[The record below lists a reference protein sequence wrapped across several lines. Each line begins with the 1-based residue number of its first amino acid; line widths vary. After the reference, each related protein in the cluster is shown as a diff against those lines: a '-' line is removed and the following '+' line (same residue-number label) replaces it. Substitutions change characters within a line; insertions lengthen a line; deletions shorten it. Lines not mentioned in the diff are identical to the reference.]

1 MDNPAARK
9 LIRDTFQNPFDR
21 GRYSYFIKNIFNRLD
36 TSKNF
41 INRGNYIPDAFK
53 PYVHTLERIGKYE
66 DPEGKKIDILIV
78 HLKKQTSLEQARTR
92 QRNFIAW
99 YLNGSRGG
107 VLKDA
112 ALVAFYTD
120 NPDDWRFSLIKMDYR
135 LTEIKSGKVRAR
147 QELTPARR
155 FSFIVGLNENS
166 HTAQTSLVK
175 FLEDDCPHPTLNA
188 LEEAFSI
195 EKVTKEFFEKYRSLF
210 LELKEALENIVSR
223 HEVVKKD
230 FDSKGVDIT
239 NFAKKTLGQIVFLYF
254 LQKKGWFGVAR
265 DNPWG
270 TGPKNFLRL
279 LFDGRKYGNFF
290 NDILEPLFY
299 EALARERDQDY
310 YSRFDCKIPFLNG
323 GLFDPL
329 NDYDWV
335 HADIM
340 LPDELFSNDCKTKEG
355 DTGTGILDVFD
366 RYNFTVKEDEPLERE
381 VAVDPEMLGKVFEN
395 LLEVKDR
402 RSKGTYYTPREIVH
416 YMCQESLINY
426 LASEL
431 IGSYSDIFL
440 RKEDIETFI
449 RFGELTNENDARV
462 EEKGKET
469 KRYSYRLPES
479 IRTRAALIDKK
490 LAEIKVC
497 DPAVGSGAFLVG
509 MMNEIVKARQ
519 ILTTYLGESK
529 KRTPY
534 HFKRHAIQNSLFGVD
549 IDPGAVEIAK
559 LRLWLSLIVDEED
572 IKQIR
577 PLPKLDYK
585 IMQGNSLL
593 EEYEGI
599 KLFNEKLI
607 MDKPSDDSEQI
618 KAELKRKQT
627 DLQKEYFQLDA
638 PSKLTKVK
646 KQQLKVELEDIA
658 SRLKKLEKQE
668 GRKEEDIPLFASE
681 AKKIAEELKYLHKEL
696 FEASQKSRKEE
707 IKNQIE
713 AMEWELIE
721 ATLKEQGKTSSLK
734 DLEQYKKNNTR
745 PFFLWKLHFAEVFQE
760 KAGFDV
766 VIANPPYIRHEGIKS
781 IKPQLAKA
789 FGEFYCGTA
798 DIYTYFYKCGVDLLR
813 TDGHLCFFSPNKFMR
828 AGYGKNIRTFLT
840 TKVTPKTIIDFGDL
854 PIFDATTY
862 PAILL
867 VGKKRAGSEKAFAA
881 TFTEPSQLERVEET
895 LDQIGFPISI
905 SSLKENGWN
914 LESQEVQ
921 ALMEKLRGVGVSL
934 GKYVK
939 GRFYY
944 GIKTGLNEAFVID
957 DITRR
962 RLIAGDP
969 KSTELIKPWL
979 RGRDIRKWKTE
990 WAGLYVIFTRHG
1002 IEIEKYPAIK
1012 EYLLQFKKDLQPKRS
1027 DNQKSGRKPG
1037 PYRWFE
1043 IQDNIAYYKEFDRPK
1058 IIYPDITQSP
1068 KFAWDKSKAFLGN
1081 TVYFIP
1087 TDEVWLI
1094 GLLNSNLIWWYY
1106 QNISSTIRGGFV
1118 RFFAQ
1123 YMETLPIPS
1132 VTNSEKAPIIKL
1144 VQIILADPDSPSVPQ
1159 LETEINHLVYGLY
1172 SLTRE
1177 EIEIIEGN
1185 GR

>member
-1 MDNPAARK
+1 MIIPEWRLMDNPAAGK

-21 GRYSYFIKNIFNRLD
+21 DRYSYFIKNIFNQLD

-135 LTEIKSGKVRAR
+135 LSETKSGKVRAR

-166 HTAQTSLVK
+166 HTAQTRLVRL
-175 FLEDDCPHPTLNA
+175 LEDDRPHPTLNA

-195 EKVTKEFFEKYRSLF
+195 EKVTKEFFEKYRALF
-210 LELKEALENIVSR
+210 LELKEALENIVAR
-223 HEVVKKD
+223 CEPVRRD

-279 LFDGRKYGNFF
+279 LFDRRKYGNFF

-335 HADIM
+335 HADIL
-340 LPDELFSNDCKTKEG
+340 LPDELFSNGCQTKEG

-402 RSKGTYYTPREIVH
+402 KSKGTYYTPREIVH
-416 YMCQESLINY
+416 YMCQESLINF

-431 IGSYSDIFL
+431 IGSDSDIFL

-449 RFGELTNENDARV
+449 RYGDLANENDARV
-462 EEKGKET
+462 EIKGKET
-469 KRYSYRLPES
+469 ERYYYRLPES

-490 LAEIKVC
+490 LVEIKVC

-577 PLPKLDYK
+577 PLPNLDYK

-607 MDKPSDDSEQI
+607 IDKPTDDSEQI
-618 KAELKRKQT
+618 KAELRRKQT
-627 DLQKEYFQLDA
+627 DL
-638 PSKLTKVK
+638 
-646 KQQLKVELEDIA
+646 
-658 SRLKKLEKQE
+658 
-668 GRKEEDIPLFASE
+668 
-681 AKKIAEELKYLHKEL
+681 AKRIFSARCLRQ
-696 FEASQKSRKEE
+696 ADQSQK
-707 IKNQIE
+707 
-713 AMEWELIE
+713 
-721 ATLKEQGKTSSLK
+721 
-734 DLEQYKKNNTR
+734 
-745 PFFLWKLHFAEVFQE
+745 
-760 KAGFDV
+760 
-766 VIANPPYIRHEGIKS
+766 
-781 IKPQLAKA
+781 
-789 FGEFYCGTA
+789 TA
-798 DIYTYFYKCGVDLLR
+798 
-813 TDGHLCFFSPNKFMR
+813 
-828 AGYGKNIRTFLT
+828 A
-840 TKVTPKTIIDFGDL
+840 
-854 PIFDATTY
+854 
-862 PAILL
+862 
-867 VGKKRAGSEKAFAA
+867 
-881 TFTEPSQLERVEET
+881 
-895 LDQIGFPISI
+895 
-905 SSLKENGWN
+905 
-914 LESQEVQ
+914 
-921 ALMEKLRGVGVSL
+921 
-934 GKYVK
+934 
-939 GRFYY
+939 
-944 GIKTGLNEAFVID
+944 
-957 DITRR
+957 
-962 RLIAGDP
+962 
-969 KSTELIKPWL
+969 
-979 RGRDIRKWKTE
+979 
-990 WAGLYVIFTRHG
+990 
-1002 IEIEKYPAIK
+1002 
-1012 EYLLQFKKDLQPKRS
+1012 
-1027 DNQKSGRKPG
+1027 
-1037 PYRWFE
+1037 
-1043 IQDNIAYYKEFDRPK
+1043 
-1058 IIYPDITQSP
+1058 
-1068 KFAWDKSKAFLGN
+1068 
-1081 TVYFIP
+1081 
-1087 TDEVWLI
+1087 
-1094 GLLNSNLIWWYY
+1094 
-1106 QNISSTIRGGFV
+1106 
-1118 RFFAQ
+1118 
-1123 YMETLPIPS
+1123 
-1132 VTNSEKAPIIKL
+1132 
-1144 VQIILADPDSPSVPQ
+1144 
-1159 LETEINHLVYGLY
+1159 
-1172 SLTRE
+1172 
-1177 EIEIIEGN
+1177 
-1185 GR
+1185 